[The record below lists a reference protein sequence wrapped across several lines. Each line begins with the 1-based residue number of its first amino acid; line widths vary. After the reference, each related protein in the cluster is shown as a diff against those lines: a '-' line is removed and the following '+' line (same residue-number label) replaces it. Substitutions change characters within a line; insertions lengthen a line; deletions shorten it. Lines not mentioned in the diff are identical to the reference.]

1 VGNLVGDLD
10 EGSLL
15 TDSLEK
21 LSGIRFR
28 QIRRST
34 RAADIQVPINVSQ
47 VQFDP
52 KQMLRV
58 VAELV
63 CDAISRHSPDVE
75 IIGIADYFKS
85 LTVYAFVYLGVV
97 YGIGIDGGMVR
108 LLWKIGLYMDED
120 SEITPGESYQFVKR
134 LGISGKPP
142 VPIHNF
148 GQPAEFGSW

>member
-1 VGNLVGDLD
+1 MGNLVGDLD
-10 EGSLL
+10 EKSLL

-21 LSGIRFR
+21 LSGIYFR
-28 QIRRST
+28 QLQRST
-34 RAADIQVPINVSQ
+34 RAAYIQVPINPSQ

-52 KQMLRV
+52 KQIPRDMV
-58 VAELV
+58 EIV
-63 CDAISRHSPDVE
+63 CDAISNHSPDVE

-85 LTVYAFVYLGVV
+85 LTVYALVYLGFV

-134 LGISGKPP
+134 VGISGKPP